1 MKLER
6 SHDWILLLRE
16 ERERPK
22 RKSLRSIL
30 CRRPFDYRPITLETC
45 PTSREAVKRVKYWQN
60 QFPSFHVYLSRD
72 ETLRKFID
80 MNDNDAVQSLTSALD
95 YTINGLTT
103 SQLQDLLEDVS
114 SKQTLLLRESDSQ
127 IHRHSYNGLTT
138 LRTLIQATIFHREN
152 VQE

>member
-1 MKLER
+1 VKLER
-6 SHDWILLLRE
+6 SHGWILLSRE
-16 ERERPK
+16 EGERPK
-22 RKSLRSIL
+22 RKALRSIL
-30 CRRPFDYRPITLETC
+30 CRRPVDYRPVTLETS
-45 PTSREAVKRVKYWQN
+45 PTAKDAVRRVKFWQR
-60 QFPSFHVYLSRD
+60 QFPSYYVYLSRD

-80 MNDNDAVQSLTSALD
+80 MNDNDAIQSLTSALD

-114 SKQTLLLRESDSQ
+114 SKQTLLLNESDSQ

>member
-1 MKLER
+1 
-6 SHDWILLLRE
+6 
-16 ERERPK
+16 
-22 RKSLRSIL
+22 
-30 CRRPFDYRPITLETC
+30 
-45 PTSREAVKRVKYWQN
+45 
-60 QFPSFHVYLSRD
+60 
-72 ETLRKFID
+72 

-114 SKQTLLLRESDSQ
+114 SKQTLLLNESDSQ

>member
-1 MKLER
+1 
-6 SHDWILLLRE
+6 LLRE
-16 ERERPK
+16 EGEKPK
-22 RKSLRSIL
+22 RKALRSIL
-30 CRRPFDYRPITLETC
+30 CRRPFDFRPITLETS
-45 PTSREAVKRVKYWQN
+45 PTSKDAVRRIKYWQR
-60 QFPSFHVYLSRD
+60 QFPSYYVYLSRD

-114 SKQTLLLRESDSQ
+114 SKQTLLLNESDSQ